1 MTLNARF
8 LRLVSGLVLCGVA
21 VSLMVRARLGLGPW
35 DVLHQGIATRTGIA
49 IGTVGILV
57 GLAVLVLWI
66 PMRERPGIGTITNMV
81 LIGVVI
87 DLLLAVIEPP
97 QAMAVRVLF
106 LVAGVSVFG
115 PGIALYVGAALG
127 AGPRDGL
134 MTNLARRGMSIR
146 AARTVVELGAL
157 VAGFA
162 LGGTV
167 GLGTVLYAATIGPTT
182 QFWMTRLPGHI
193 ILVPATATTER

>member
-1 MTLNARF
+1 VSQNAR
-8 LRLVSGLVLCGVA
+8 LTRLITGLVLCGVA

-35 DVLHQGIATRTGIA
+35 DVLHQGIANHTGIA

-66 PMRERPGIGTITNMV
+66 PIRERPGLGTIANMV
-81 LIGVVI
+81 LIGLVI
-87 DLLLAVIEPP
+87 DVLLAVIEPP

-106 LVAGVSVFG
+106 LLVGVGVFA

-157 VAGFA
+157 LAGFA
-162 LGGTV
+162 LGGTI
-167 GLGTVLYAATIGPTT
+167 GLGTVLYAATIGPST
-182 QFWMTRLPGHI
+182 QWWMRRLPGHVV
-193 ILVPATATTER
+193 LVPATSTT